1 MSISILNKYIWV
13 VDVLSRSGKR
23 GLSLKELN
31 EKWVRYEDLSQG
43 EPVPRQTFDRWKGG
57 ILDLFGV
64 VIGCHVKGGYR
75 YYIENP
81 EVLAD
86 GEMSRWLLDTYATAN
101 ALSLQTS
108 LCHRIL
114 VEDIPSSRDFLTD
127 IVIAMKENKTVNLT
141 YKNFISEKKHSFPV
155 SPYCLKMFQK
165 RWYILALS
173 VKEDKLRLYALDR
186 VVDVQSTGEYFTM
199 PDGFDAN
206 KYFST
211 YFGIVLD
218 DTVEEQHIVLRA
230 YRQHQGYLRTLPLHP
245 SQKEI
250 FTSDAYADFEL
261 VLRPTYDFVM
271 ELLRMGA
278 LVEVLEPIFL
288 RHQMHQW
295 VKDLW
300 NMYRNK

>member
-13 VDVLSRSGKR
+13 VDVLLQSGKR

-31 EKWVRYEDLSQG
+31 AKWIRYEDLSRG
-43 EPVPRQTFDRWKGG
+43 EPIPRQTFDRWKGG

-64 VIGCHVKGGYR
+64 VIGCYVRDGYR
-75 YYIENP
+75 YYIENQ
-81 EVLAD
+81 EILAD

-101 ALSLQTS
+101 ALSLHTS
-108 LCHRIL
+108 LCRRIL

-127 IVIAMKENKTVNLT
+127 IVNAMKENRTVNLT

-155 SPYCLKMFQK
+155 CPYCLKMFQK
-165 RWYILALS
+165 RWYMLALS
-173 VKEDKLRLYALDR
+173 VKEDRLRLYALDR
-186 VVDVQSTGEYFTM
+186 VMDVKPTGECFII
-199 PDGFDAN
+199 PDGFDA
-206 KYFST
+206 KAYFST

-218 DTVEEQHIVLRA
+218 DMVDEQRIVLRA
-230 YRQHQGYLRTLPLHP
+230 YRQHQSYLRTLPLHP

-250 FTSDAYADFEL
+250 YTSDSYTDFEL

-278 LVEVLEPIFL
+278 LVEVLEPSSL
-288 RHQMHQW
+288 RHQMYQW
-295 VKDLW
+295 VRDLW
-300 NMYRNK
+300 NMYKDE